1 MKHLFRS
8 VGTRRILPVCGS
20 VAGPLEE
27 VPRACLLLQEGMRHR
42 WQWGSP
48 LANDLSPREVSSPQ
62 ERQRVGP
69 RLPRTRTL
77 RVQKISEP

>member
-48 LANDLSPREVSSPQ
+48 LANVLSPQ
-62 ERQRVGP
+62 EVISCRKDSVW
-69 RLPRTRTL
+69 
-77 RVQKISEP
+77 VQGCLGQEP